1 VEIAE
6 GFNMDYADTRE
17 LIRLRYQLR
26 LLLIERSDESRVA
39 ARAMLA
45 RIEALVASDAEEAAS
60 VGPEIARW
68 QVSLSLSI

>member
-1 VEIAE
+1 
-6 GFNMDYADTRE
+6 MDYAETVE
-17 LIRLRYQLR
+17 LIRLRYELRR
-26 LLLIERSDESRVA
+26 LLIDRSDESRAA

-45 RIEALVASDAEEAAS
+45 RIESLVASDAEEAAT